1 MKVLWV
7 SNLYSERVSIIRYVA
22 WGRAAAAARARLSMA
37 DIGKG

>member
-22 WGRAAAAARARLSMA
+22 WGRVGAPAFP
-37 DIGKG
+37 I